1 MQQRAT
7 RIQVDAA
14 QLQLLAPAPEPSSP
28 PDLDYLMIL
37 PSVGD
42 AVDYAAKLARKVP
55 KQLYAAMD
63 RDKTVWSR
71 ICSGELPLPADEID
85 KFCKVVGNDA
95 LSLYVAHRSGWDIKA
110 MRKTMDCQQREIFE
124 LRRQLAEKDR
134 ALEIATQL
142 VSGRVPR

>member
-1 MQQRAT
+1 MKADSR
-7 RIQVDAA
+7 
-14 QLQLLAPAPEPSSP
+14 QLHLLSEPAPEPSAP

-42 AVDYAAKLARKVP
+42 AIDYAGKLARRVP

-71 ICSGELPLPADEID
+71 ICSNDLPFPAEDIE

-110 MRKTMDCQQREIFE
+110 MRKAMNCLERENFE
-124 LRRQLAEKDR
+124 LRKQLAEKDR